1 MGLEIKQTLR
11 LGQELRMTPQLQQAI
26 KLLLLNR
33 LELAENIQQEL
44 LENPMLEVTEDTG
57 TPPDQPEAQPT
68 EPTPESQ
75 SGEADSSEAE
85 NGLEEVQVTEQTKED
100 FDWEN
105 YLEEYSSAPAR
116 TESVGY
122 EERELPSYENTL
134 TRAPTLKEHLLW
146 QLRMASLNDRQR
158 ELGELLIGNINAD
171 GYLRGEL
178 ENIAERA
185 ECEECDLLDV
195 LKVIHQFDPLGV
207 GARSVQECLII
218 QATELHP
225 ANDLVH
231 EILENHLKDLEKGQF
246 QRVAKKCGVKLNMV
260 AEAIQIIRFLDP
272 KPGRCINS
280 EEPQYITP
288 DIYVHKIDDK
298 YVILLNED
306 GLPKLKVN
314 NFYKDSLG
322 KDASSE
328 AKEYVKTKLNS
339 ALWLI
344 RSIHQ
349 RQRTIYKVTESIVKS
364 QMEFLDRGVDYLK
377 PMVLRDV
384 AEDVGMHEST
394 ISRVTTNKYVHTP
407 QGVFELKYF
416 FNSSISK
423 VEGGAMASEA
433 VKERIRKIIAGE
445 NSAKPLSDQA
455 IADILKKQN
464 IDIARRTVA
473 KYRELLGILPS
484 SRRKKML
491 KGL

>member
-1 MGLEIKQTLR
+1 
-11 LGQELRMTPQLQQAI
+11 MTPQLQQAI

-33 LELAENIQQEL
+33 IELAENIQQEL
-44 LENPMLEVTEDTG
+44 LENPMLEVNEETPDEPNRSDDSSGQED
-57 TPPDQPEAQPT
+57 AKA
-68 EPTPESQ
+68 ESA
-75 SGEADSSEAE
+75 SGEAE
-85 NGLEEVQVTEQTKED
+85 NQGPEGGLEEVQVGEKANED

-105 YLEEYSSAPAR
+105 YLDEYSSAPAR

-134 TRAPTLKEHLLW
+134 TRAPTLKEHLVW
-146 QLRMASLNDRQR
+146 QLRMAQLDERQMDQ
-158 ELGELLIGNINAD
+158 GALLIGNINED
-171 GYLRGEL
+171 GYLRGDLQSMAEQAGCGETEL
-178 ENIAERA
+178 NE
-185 ECEECDLLDV
+185 V
-195 LKVIHQFDPLGV
+195 LKVIQQFDPLGV
-207 GARSVQECLII
+207 GARDLQECLII

-231 EILENHLKDLEKGQF
+231 DILENHLPDLEKGRF
-246 QRVAKKCGVKLNMV
+246 QKIAKKCGVKLDQV
-260 AEAIQIIRFLDP
+260 AEAIQVIRFLDP

-288 DIYVHKIDDK
+288 DIYIYKIDGK
-298 YVILLNED
+298 YVITLNED

-314 NFYKDSLG
+314 SFYKDSLG
-322 KDASSE
+322 KDAPSE

-364 QMEFLDRGVDYLK
+364 QRDFLDRGVDYLK

-416 FNSSISK
+416 FNSSINK

-433 VKERIRKIIAGE
+433 VKERIRKIIAAE
-445 NSAKPLSDQA
+445 NSDKPLSDQA

-491 KGL
+491 RGL